1 VGVTR
6 ATGGTFHLHKRRAI
20 PLTFTKGHTK
30 MPKGNSVVPANE
42 RPFEK
47 LVAYLRD
54 RAVVDQTEFDPEEIN
69 AEQVDKI
76 MTATS
81 EDDLWEAMKMAGLTG
96 LKDLEN
102 GQALRIH
109 GYRLLQG
116 DLGIGVYAVL
126 DADDPD
132 TGEAFALDTGVTRI
146 LAFLRMCEVM
156 EKFPVEV
163 IVSKKATASGNE
175 LITLKKRATRAVK
188 STTVE

>member
-1 VGVTR
+1 
-6 ATGGTFHLHKRRAI
+6 
-20 PLTFTKGHTK
+20 
-30 MPKGNSVVPANE
+30 MPKGDVAKSE
-42 RPFEK
+42 SRPFER
-47 LVAYLRD
+47 LVEYLRE

-76 MTATS
+76 MTAGS
-81 EDDLWEAMKMAGLTG
+81 EDELWEAMKMAGLTG
-96 LKDLEN
+96 LRDLED

-116 DLGIGVYAVL
+116 DMGIGVYAVL

-156 EKFPVEV
+156 QKFPIEV
-163 IVSKKATASGNE
+163 VVKKKTTASGNE
-175 LITLKKRATRAVK
+175 LITLRKRAKRAVP
-188 STTVE
+188 STTE

>member
-1 VGVTR
+1 
-6 ATGGTFHLHKRRAI
+6 
-20 PLTFTKGHTK
+20 
-30 MPKGNSVVPANE
+30 MPKGTVASQEP
-42 RPFEK
+42 RPFER
-47 LVAYLRD
+47 LMQYLRE

-69 AEQVDKI
+69 AEQVDAI
-76 MTATS
+76 MSATS
-81 EDDLWEAMKMAGLTG
+81 EDALFDAMKMAGLTG

-132 TGEAFALDTGVTRI
+132 TGESFALDTGVTRI

-175 LITLKKRATRAVK
+175 LITLKRRPARAVK
-188 STTVE
+188 STVAE

>member
-1 VGVTR
+1 MASKEV
-6 ATGGTFHLHKRRAI
+6 ASQE
-20 PLTFTKGHTK
+20 P
-30 MPKGNSVVPANE
+30 

-47 LVAYLRD
+47 LVAYLRE

-76 MTATS
+76 MSASS
-81 EDDLWEAMKMAGLTG
+81 EDDLWDAMKMAGLTG
-96 LKDLEN
+96 LKDLED

-156 EKFPVEV
+156 EKFPIEV
-163 IVSKKATASGNE
+163 VVKKKTTASGNE
-175 LITLKKRATRAVK
+175 LITLRKRGKRAVPGSVA
-188 STTVE
+188 E

>member
-1 VGVTR
+1 MGNRRHTPVM
-6 ATGGTFHLHKRRAI
+6 GTK
-20 PLTFTKGHTK
+20 KGHK
-30 MPKGNSVVPANE
+30 MPKGNSVVSASD
-42 RPFEK
+42 RPFVK
-47 LVAYLRD
+47 LMDYLRE
-54 RAVVDQTEFDPEEIN
+54 RAVVDATEFDAEEIN

-76 MTATS
+76 MTADT
-81 EDDLWEAMKMAGLTG
+81 EDALWDAMKVAGLTG

-116 DLGIGVYAVL
+116 ELGIGVYAVL

-163 IVSKKATASGNE
+163 VVSKKSTAGGNE
-175 LITLKKRATRAVK
+175 LITLRKRAARAVK
-188 STTVE
+188 STVTE